1 MSDILKGKNMQ
12 KTLSIGEFLKLPN
25 AYVISVDDVNIGHTA
40 VIEDVSQDNIHFVGV
55 DEIVTFTHKTMFTE
69 NHYVFSTNSLLYV
82 TKDNYSG
89 APYCQHLYSLEDVSG
104 QKVLIELGFVTALYQ
119 MEKTNG

>member
-1 MSDILKGKNMQ
+1 MNSKVI
-12 KTLSIGEFLKLPN
+12 SIGDFLKMPN

-69 NHYVFSTNSLLYV
+69 NLYVFSTKSPLYL
-82 TKDNYSG
+82 TKDNYNG
-89 APYCQHLYSLEDVSG
+89 AAYCQHLYNLEDIGG
-104 QKVLIELGFVTALYQ
+104 QKVQIEVGFVTALYQ
-119 MEKTNG
+119 MEKQHAKVT